1 MMMKKLTLSVKQM
14 TAMMKS
20 LMLRMMELRWMMM
33 TNVNTIMMM
42 MLVHYVFMMMHQ
54 MLTHSPC
61 KVLPKGSG
69 NFL

>member
-1 MMMKKLTLSVKQM
+1 M

-20 LMLRMMELRWMMM
+20 LMLRMMELLWMMM

-54 MLTHSPC
+54 KLTHSPC
-61 KVLPKGSG
+61 KVLPEGLC